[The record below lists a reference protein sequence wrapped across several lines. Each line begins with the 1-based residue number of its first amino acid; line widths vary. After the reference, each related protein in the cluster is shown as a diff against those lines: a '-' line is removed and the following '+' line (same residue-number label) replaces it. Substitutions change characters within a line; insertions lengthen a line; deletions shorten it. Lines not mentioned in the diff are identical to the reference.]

1 MAREKERIEKA
12 LRESD
17 DKITPRRFII
27 RSSTS
32 KFKNNFEVVIML
44 LAIWNAIWTPLT
56 IAFDRAA
63 ELSEGDALSAI
74 DRTVDGIF
82 VLDIIIGFLSS
93 YIDVANGDE
102 IFDPMM
108 IAKNYM
114 LKGTFF
120 VDFVSTFPF
129 TEVGELFGAQS
140 F

>member
-1 MAREKERIEKA
+1 
-12 LRESD
+12 
-17 DKITPRRFII
+17 
-27 RSSTS
+27 
-32 KFKNNFEVVIML
+32 ML

-102 IFDPMM
+102 IFDPKM